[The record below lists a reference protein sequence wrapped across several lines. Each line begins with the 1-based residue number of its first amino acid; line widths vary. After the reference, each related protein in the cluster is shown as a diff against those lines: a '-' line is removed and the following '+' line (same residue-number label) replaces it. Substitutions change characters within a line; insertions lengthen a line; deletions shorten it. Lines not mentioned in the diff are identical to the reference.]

1 MFDVTRD
8 RVLMF
13 IVLAHVWAGSMTT
26 RASVLPIINPS
37 FEDLSRPLAVGEQ
50 TNGAGGAGVPVATRF
65 PFGGGSFSWDNPVE
79 VPGWRTYLPPMGSPA
94 FVYAGALNPPMF
106 GDQPF
111 ITGQDGQNVV
121 ALQVSKMGQALDV
134 LLEPNTR
141 YELSFLGGIGL
152 FGSDYFLGLSLIA
165 VEDLT
170 GFPAEGEP
178 GVTRL
183 AITQGL
189 IPPEESFGTL
199 LPYSLEYTTPATL
212 PPELMNRYI
221 GINLFGSDGI
231 PRVVYDDFKLTATT
245 VPEPATI
252 SLLAATI
259 LGVNFGRRFGLKS
272 RCKH

>member
-1 MFDVTRD
+1 MRI
-8 RVLMF
+8 R
-13 IVLAHVWAGSMTT
+13 IVSITAICWLVVGSTS
-26 RASVLPIINPS
+26 AICGVLPIINPS
-37 FEDLSRPLAVGEQ
+37 FEELSRPLAVGEQ
-50 TNGAGGAGVPVATRF
+50 TNGAGGVGVPVATRF

-170 GFPAEGEP
+170 GFPAEGES

-231 PRVVYDDFKLTATT
+231 PRVVYDDFKLTATA

-252 SLLAATI
+252 SLLVATI
-259 LGVNFGRRFGLKS
+259 LGANFGRRFRAKS
-272 RCKH
+272 RCNH